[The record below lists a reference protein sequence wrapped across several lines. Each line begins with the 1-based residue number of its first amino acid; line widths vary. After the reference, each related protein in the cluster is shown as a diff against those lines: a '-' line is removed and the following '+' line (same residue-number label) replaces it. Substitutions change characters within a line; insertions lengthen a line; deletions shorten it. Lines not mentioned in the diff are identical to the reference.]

1 MPSLLQGG
9 YQKVECKTID
19 GITIRG
25 WFYAVEGPSPAI
37 IMTHGFNCVKEMLI
51 PEVAE
56 KFQSL
61 GYNALIY
68 DPRSIGDSDGS
79 PRNQI
84 DPHQQAEDLSDILT
98 YVSTLP
104 TVDATRLAL
113 WGMSFGATVSATAAA
128 ADRRI
133 KAVVMVCPIFSF
145 YQEDRRERA
154 LAQLIRD
161 RQSQLRGNE
170 PFTLP
175 PFNSRGENPIG
186 MAGSGGP
193 GGLEAFDFMTAVI
206 ERGAPNFRN
215 RITLQTYRKLALW
228 RPAELLDLVGSTP
241 VLMVVPE
248 LDNMSPAAEQKE
260 AFARLPGPKRLVVV
274 EGRGHLN
281 VLSGDGSA
289 ELLRLQ
295 VEFIGAALDGG
306 LYHVVIQLR
315 SKPGP

>member
-1 MPSLLQGG
+1 
-9 YQKVECKTID
+9 
-19 GITIRG
+19 
-25 WFYAVEGPSPAI
+25 
-37 IMTHGFNCVKEMLI
+37 
-51 PEVAE
+51 
-56 KFQSL
+56 
-61 GYNALIY
+61 
-68 DPRSIGDSDGS
+68 
-79 PRNQI
+79 
-84 DPHQQAEDLSDILT
+84 
-98 YVSTLP
+98 
-104 TVDATRLAL
+104 
-113 WGMSFGATVSATAAA
+113 MSFGATVSATAAA

-145 YQEDRRERA
+145 YQADKRERA

-289 ELLRLQ
+289 ELLGAQ
-295 VEFIGAALDGG
+295 VEFIGAALEGGSTLKENGDHPVAASNGIALTKVNQLNGG
-306 LYHVVIQLR
+306 LYT
-315 SKPGP
+315 